1 MKNFSL
7 LVFLMILQALGAG
20 PLHAQ
25 SDVPT
30 RPLTVFIKDS
40 PDAEVQQ
47 LNVVFSLGNSRDS
60 PLGPMFIENDRGQT
74 ICTGVLG
81 SRRHNWLFRDFKC
94 AFSDEEFSEI
104 LLVQKSS
111 WGVIN
116 HGVALL
122 SFKSGVTMGLLL
134 HVGSEQVVLS
144 TSKVDM
150 DDVEELYGTF
160 PKWNLPSN

>member
-47 LNVVFSLGNSRDS
+47 LDVVFSLGNSRDS
-60 PLGPMFIENDRGQT
+60 PLGPMFIENDRGQK

-94 AFSDEEFSEI
+94 AFF
-104 LLVQKSS
+104 
-111 WGVIN
+111 G
-116 HGVALL
+116 
-122 SFKSGVTMGLLL
+122 
-134 HVGSEQVVLS
+134 
-144 TSKVDM
+144 
-150 DDVEELYGTF
+150 
-160 PKWNLPSN
+160 

>member
-1 MKNFSL
+1 
-7 LVFLMILQALGAG
+7 MIIQALWVG
-20 PLHAQ
+20 PVHAQ
-25 SDVPT
+25 GDVPT

-47 LNVVFSLGNSRDS
+47 FDVMFSLGQSS
-60 PLGPMFIENDRGQT
+60 APSGPIFITNDRGQT

-81 SRRHNWLFRDFKC
+81 SRGNNWLFRNFKC

-122 SFKSGVTMGLLL
+122 SFKSGVTMGLLI
-134 HVGSEQVVLS
+134 HIGSENVQQS
-144 TSKVDM
+144 TTKVDM
-150 DDVEELYGTF
+150 DDVEELYGAF
-160 PKWNLPSN
+160 PMWNLPSN

>member
-1 MKNFSL
+1 
-7 LVFLMILQALGAG
+7 MILQALGAG
-20 PLHAQ
+20 HVHAQ

-40 PDAEVQQ
+40 PDAEVQ
-47 LNVVFSLGNSRDS
+47 LDVVFSLGTSRES
-60 PLGPMFIENDRGQT
+60 PQGPILIANDRGQK

-81 SRRHNWLFRDFKC
+81 SRRNNWLFRDFKC